1 MKKIVLMLTIIL
13 GFGLT
18 VNAQKDLNISNS
30 KKHEFNIFYGMGGPN
45 PGTISDIFVSAISN
59 GIQGYPYGET
69 SSFGMVG
76 MGYRYKINRIKV
88 GLDLGFSA
96 AKEELFKKK
105 GDKTPALRNNIYRLL
120 VIPTGEFTYYK
131 NNLLSLYGS
140 VGAGAL
146 FSRKDNNAIKNYKPA
161 TKTEFAYQIN
171 PIGLK
176 IGNGTIGGF
185 IEAGFGYKGLA
196 AAGINFNF

>member
-1 MKKIVLMLTIIL
+1 MKKIVLIFTIIL

-18 VNAQKDLNISNS
+18 ANAQKDLNISNS

-96 AKEELFKKK
+96 AKEKLFKKK
-105 GDKTPALRNNIYRLL
+105 GDTSAINNNIYRLL

-140 VGAGAL
+140 VGAGVL
-146 FSRKDNNAIKNYKPA
+146 FSRKDNNAIKDYRPG
-161 TKTEFAYQIN
+161 TEMEFAYQIN